1 MLPTTNPREGRV
13 GSRTIRFTRN
23 KSNGSCLAASFYV
36 KDPYEIVL
44 QQKDG
49 TTTKIET
56 ESVSIDERDGEGQP
70 AVLVLMDNEICAAYR
85 NYKDL

>member
-1 MLPTTNPREGRV
+1 
-13 GSRTIRFTRN
+13 
-23 KSNGSCLAASFYV
+23 V